1 MLLRW
6 PAGGIGVDRSQSIG
20 VVALEDHSHT
30 IDVGETAKCSQRR
43 PDLPRLIAWFSHRLA
58 LESRARRILR
68 VNGGVAS
75 GRECLSSSSP
85 RLAESG
91 GFVDSAEPGV
101 QTRLGEAATETGW
114 LTLVLRSRR
123 PCMVERALSN
133 WGEAGLSSRRRQ
145 RSGKS
150 SIPTTVKLHS
160 ECPSVRG
167 VGRVSV
173 LRMSDVRNRVY
184 FVNETNRVPEVL
196 MDVERAAVALRVTPQ
211 RVRSLARAGVLTGR
225 QLGRTWLLEVD
236 SVKRHASETGVSVQ
250 PSTSIRDDGRLK
262 VMSFFSGAMGLDLG
276 MERAGLETV
285 FASDVD
291 GWCRASIHANRPQ
304 MPVIGD
310 VWKYSP
316 TEMLELAGMRQGE
329 VDVIAG
335 GPPCQAFSTAGRRKG
350 VADVRGN
357 VFLRYLDIIR
367 EIKPRYF
374 VIENV
379 RGLLSMAVSPGSKH
393 NDEEIPSQYH
403 SHAGVIRYVCAVMES
418 AGYKVSFNLYN
429 AANYGA
435 PQKRERVVIL
445 GTRDGERIPHL
456 RPTHAESGQAGL
468 PRWRTFREAVHGLEA
483 HDHLEF
489 PASRLKYYR
498 MLGDGQYWKDLPYSV
513 QREAMGRAYESG
525 GGRTGF
531 FRRVAWDLPSPT
543 LVTSPTM
550 PATDLAHPEEL
561 RPLSVQEYGRLQEFP
576 DDWKLVGPIKE
587 QYRQLG
593 NAVPLSL
600 GEAIGRTLV
609 AHNLGEDVE
618 EMSDFSYS
626 RYKNT
631 SDHDLLNRTGLR

>member
-1 MLLRW
+1 M
-6 PAGGIGVDRSQSIG
+6 
-20 VVALEDHSHT
+20 
-30 IDVGETAKCSQRR
+30 
-43 PDLPRLIAWFSHRLA
+43 
-58 LESRARRILR
+58 
-68 VNGGVAS
+68 
-75 GRECLSSSSP
+75 
-85 RLAESG
+85 
-91 GFVDSAEPGV
+91 
-101 QTRLGEAATETGW
+101 
-114 LTLVLRSRR
+114 
-123 PCMVERALSN
+123 
-133 WGEAGLSSRRRQ
+133 
-145 RSGKS
+145 
-150 SIPTTVKLHS
+150 
-160 ECPSVRG
+160 
-167 VGRVSV
+167 
-173 LRMSDVRNRVY
+173 
-184 FVNETNRVPEVL
+184 NETLAVPDSL

-211 RVRSLARAGVLTGR
+211 RVRSLARAGVLAGR
-225 QLGRTWLLEVD
+225 QVGRTWLLEAG
-236 SVKRHASETGVSVQ
+236 SVKQHAAETGVLVQ
-250 PSTSIRDDGRLK
+250 PSTSALDDGGLK

-291 GWCRASIHANRPQ
+291 AWCRASIHANRPQ

-316 TEMLELAGMRQGE
+316 AEMLELAGLREGE

-357 VFLRYLDIIR
+357 VFLRYLDILR

-393 NDEEIPSQYH
+393 NDEEIPAEYH
-403 SHAGVIRYVCAVMES
+403 SHAGVIRYVCAVMER

-445 GTRDGERIPHL
+445 GTREGSRIAHL
-456 RPTHAESGQAGL
+456 RPTHAESGQLGL
-468 PRWRTFREAVHGLEA
+468 PQWRTFRDAVDGLGA
-483 HDHLEF
+483 HDHLDF

-498 MLGDGQYWKDLPYSV
+498 MLKDGQYWKDLPKNV
-513 QREAMGRAYESG
+513 QREAMGRAFDSG

-576 DDWKLVGPIKE
+576 DGWELAGPIKE
-587 QYRQLG
+587 KYRQLG

-600 GEAIGRTLV
+600 GEAIGRTLI
-609 AHNLGEDVE
+609 AHSVGESLE
-618 EMSDFSYS
+618 EIADFPYS
-626 RYKNT
+626 RYRNT
-631 SDHDLLNRTGLR
+631 SDHDLLDRPR